1 MKKLEL
7 ESDLNKFRA
16 DVGNEMTVKLHR
28 GALGL
33 MKGD

>member
-7 ESDLNKFRA
+7 KSDLNKFRT

-33 MKGD
+33 MRGD